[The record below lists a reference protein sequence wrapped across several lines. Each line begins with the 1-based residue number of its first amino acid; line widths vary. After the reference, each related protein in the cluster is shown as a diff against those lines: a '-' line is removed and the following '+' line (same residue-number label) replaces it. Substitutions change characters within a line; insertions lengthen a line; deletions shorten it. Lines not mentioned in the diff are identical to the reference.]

1 MKFNYVARNSAAEVE
16 TGQISASSQA
26 EAIENLH
33 GRNLVV
39 LSCRPVISM
48 PFWLKDIKI
57 KSVKQKELVVFS
69 RQLSAL
75 FSAKVPLV
83 TALRALARQQQNYYF
98 KEIIFEIANDV
109 EAGFILSKSLSKH
122 PKEFSAFYINLVKS
136 GEVSGNLESVLIY
149 LADHLEKQYYLATR
163 VRNAMIYPA
172 FVFLGFLVVAV
183 LMLILVIPNLTSIL
197 EETGQQLPLTTR
209 MIIGLSN
216 LLASW
221 GWLIFLVL
229 AGAGIFAWRY
239 VKTPQG
245 RRILDVIKL
254 KMPLFGD
261 IFRKVYIAR
270 FTENFSTLLH
280 GGVPVLQALQVAGDV
295 VGNVVFSEIILE
307 AKEGVRVGNTIS
319 SVLESSSEIPPMVS
333 QMIATGEKIGQL
345 EFVLEKVATFYKQE
359 VDDVVNTISVL
370 IEPILIVVLGIGVAI
385 LLVAILM
392 PIYNLAGVM

>member
-1 MKFNYVARNSAAEVE
+1 MKFNYIARNSAAEVE

-245 RRILDVIKL
+245 RRMLDVIKL

-295 VGNVVFSEIILE
+295 VGNVVFSEIIFK

>member
-1 MKFNYVARNSAAEVE
+1 MKFNYIARNSAAEVE

-359 VDDVVNTISVL
+359 VDDVVNAISVL

>member
-1 MKFNYVARNSAAEVE
+1 MKFNYIARNSAAEVE
-16 TGQISASSQA
+16 TGQISALSQA

-183 LMLILVIPNLTSIL
+183 LMLILVIPN
-197 EETGQQLPLTTR
+197 
-209 MIIGLSN
+209 
-216 LLASW
+216 
-221 GWLIFLVL
+221 
-229 AGAGIFAWRY
+229 
-239 VKTPQG
+239 
-245 RRILDVIKL
+245 
-254 KMPLFGD
+254 
-261 IFRKVYIAR
+261 
-270 FTENFSTLLH
+270 
-280 GGVPVLQALQVAGDV
+280 
-295 VGNVVFSEIILE
+295 
-307 AKEGVRVGNTIS
+307 
-319 SVLESSSEIPPMVS
+319 
-333 QMIATGEKIGQL
+333 
-345 EFVLEKVATFYKQE
+345 
-359 VDDVVNTISVL
+359 
-370 IEPILIVVLGIGVAI
+370 
-385 LLVAILM
+385 
-392 PIYNLAGVM
+392 

>member
-1 MKFNYVARNSAAEVE
+1 MKFNYIARNSAAEVE

-245 RRILDVIKL
+245 RRMLDVIKL

-295 VGNVVFSEIILE
+295 VGNVVFSEI
-307 AKEGVRVGNTIS
+307 
-319 SVLESSSEIPPMVS
+319 
-333 QMIATGEKIGQL
+333 
-345 EFVLEKVATFYKQE
+345 
-359 VDDVVNTISVL
+359 
-370 IEPILIVVLGIGVAI
+370 
-385 LLVAILM
+385 
-392 PIYNLAGVM
+392 

>member
-1 MKFNYVARNSAAEVE
+1 MKFNFIARNNAAEIE

-39 LSCRPVISM
+39 LSCKPVLSM

-57 KSVKQKELVVFS
+57 KSVKQKDLVVFS

-83 TALRALARQQQNYYF
+83 TALRALARQQQNSYF
-98 KEIIFEIANDV
+98 KEIIFEIAADV

-122 PKEFSAFYINLVKS
+122 PKEFSPFYINLVKS

-172 FVFLGFLVVAV
+172 FVFFGFIVVAV

-197 EETGQQLPLTTR
+197 EETGQQLPVTTK

-216 LLASW
+216 LLANW
-221 GWLIFLVL
+221 GWLILLVL
-229 AGAGIFAWRY
+229 VAGGIFAWRY
-239 VKTPQG
+239 IKTPQG
-245 RRILDVIKL
+245 RRMLDIIKL

-295 VGNVVFSEIILE
+295 VGNVVFAEIIFE

-319 SVLESSSEIPPMVS
+319 SVLESSPEIPPMVS

-359 VDDVVNTISVL
+359 VDDVVNTISAL
-370 IEPILIVVLGIGVAI
+370 IEPILIVVLGVGVAI
-385 LLVAILM
+385 LLTAILM